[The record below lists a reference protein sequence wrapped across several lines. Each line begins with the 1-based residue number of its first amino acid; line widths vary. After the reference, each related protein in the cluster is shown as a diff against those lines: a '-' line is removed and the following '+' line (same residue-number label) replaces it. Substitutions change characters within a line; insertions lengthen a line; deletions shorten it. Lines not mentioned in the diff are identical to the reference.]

1 MFKNLAVILSFYILI
16 YACALN
22 SNLFLNEEAVV
33 STNYSSGSFYKTKS
47 LSVADVF
54 SSSGQ
59 CKTFSRN
66 YNYLAL
72 IKNANAKLIKSSGGG
87 NEKNYYFYT
96 SNLAKYV
103 IVENNKVNLHV
114 AVCKDKIVIGYPFIY
129 YGY

>member
-47 LSVADVF
+47 LSIADVF

-59 CKTFSRN
+59 CKTFSSN
-66 YNYLAL
+66 YNYLA
-72 IKNANAKLIKSSGGG
+72 LIKSSGGG